1 MNLVTL
7 VTQLFMES
15 LVSKR
20 QLAILVTL
28 VTQNFDKV
36 DQSMI
41 MFDDH
46 DHVKENK
53 FDHVNSLTGRL
64 VPITT

>member
-7 VTQLFMES
+7 VTQLFIES

-53 FDHVNSLTGRL
+53 LDHVNSLTGRL